1 MDDVH
6 IRGPKFG
13 LDRTESP
20 AHPFDVD
27 TENDIRCKGSP
38 RLPQEMLDVED
49 HEEVVISTG
58 TRQPSEL
65 TTAYLPARPQN
76 RFVRVSDKITPVAY
90 R

>member
-1 MDDVH
+1 MGDIH
-6 IRGPKFG
+6 IRGPNFG
-13 LDRTESP
+13 SGHSESP

-27 TENDIRCKGSP
+27 TENDIRCKGSLH
-38 RLPQEMLDVED
+38 LPQEMLDVED
-49 HEEVVISTG
+49 HEEVVICTR

-76 RFVRVSDKITPVAY
+76 RFVRVSDKITAVAY